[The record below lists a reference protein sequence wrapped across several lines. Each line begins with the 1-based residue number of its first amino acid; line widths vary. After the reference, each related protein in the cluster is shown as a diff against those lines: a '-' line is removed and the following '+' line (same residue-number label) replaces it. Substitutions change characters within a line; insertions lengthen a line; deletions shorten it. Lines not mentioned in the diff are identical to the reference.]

1 MMGTMATS
9 ICPVCLAVHPNTKA
23 RNDHM
28 AVDHAGHTLS
38 WAGNVATLTAPDGT
52 ARSLTRRDFRTMRE
66 TARAAEPPRQ
76 ATPEPPQQDPS
87 APTFT
92 GGGGPTIARGVPR
105 VEQVAGRRVM
115 TRGAVSEAFT
125 REQFAD
131 LLREVSQILSDA
143 DGAGPAGVF
152 SISEATLL
160 SVLLHDQLVDL
171 ILARFDGDVT
181 RFRAG
186 AAILIILL
194 GKGRVHMVAIQ
205 RGGLK
210 GTPAPMRPIATV
222 PAGLPVAPARAPEVA
237 APWAT
242 APAAGVP
249 AAPVVPAPE
258 PPAAPVAPA
267 APAADTGPVLN
278 RESAVDR
285 IFHQ

>member
-66 TARAAEPPRQ
+66 TARAAEPPQQ
-76 ATPEPPQQDPS
+76 ATPEPPQQDHS

-105 VEQVAGRRVM
+105 VEQAAGRRVM
-115 TRGAVSEAFT
+115 TRGSVAEAFT

-131 LLREVSQILSDA
+131 LLREVSQIISDA

-152 SISEATLL
+152 SLSEATLL
-160 SVLLHDQLVDL
+160 SGLLHDQVVDL

-222 PAGLPVAPARAPEVA
+222 PAGLPVAPAPEVA

-242 APAAGVP
+242 APAPAPP
-249 AAPVVPAPE
+249 AAPAPE
-258 PPAAPVAPA
+258 PPTAPEPVVSAP
-267 APAADTGPVLN
+267 TGPVLN
-278 RESAVDR
+278 RPSAIES
-285 IFHQ
+285 IFDA